1 MQTVVELPAY
11 LRKAEKLFTECQRK
25 DVVDFIATN
34 PESGDEIP
42 GTGGLRKLRFAA
54 KGQGKRGGA
63 RVIYFLYDDS
73 IPIYLIA
80 CYGKN
85 EKSDLTPNQKKAAT
99 AFATQTKAFA
109 KQKRARK

>member
-11 LRKAEKLFTECQRK
+11 LRRAEKLFTKSQMK
-25 DVVDFIATN
+25 DVVDFIATY

-42 GTGGLRKLRFAA
+42 GTGGLRKLRFAD

-63 RVIYFLYDDS
+63 RVVYFLFNES
-73 IPIYLIA
+73 IPIYLIV

-85 EKSDLTPNQKKAAT
+85 EKSDLTPEQKKAAT
-99 AFATQTKAFA
+99 AFAAATKAKA
-109 KQKRARK
+109 KQMRVRK

>member
-11 LRKAEKLFTECQRK
+11 LRKARKLFSTTQMK
-25 DVVDFIATN
+25 DVVDFIATY

-54 KGQGKRGGA
+54 RGQGKRGGA
-63 RVIYFLYDDS
+63 RVVYFWYNES
-73 IPIYLIA
+73 IPIYLIT

-85 EKSDLTPNQKKAAT
+85 EKADLTSEQKKVAT
-99 AFATQTKAFA
+99 AFAAATKAKA
-109 KQKRARK
+109 KQK